1 MALKNTFF
9 TAAILLNG
17 LFCSVSWADDVADLS
32 AKLQALNT
40 FSAHFEQRLL
50 DDSGAELQK
59 TEGLVKVSNPG
70 RFFWQVEPPFEQ
82 TVVTDGEQLWV
93 YDPDMEQVTVYSKQQ
108 LASTPAQLL
117 SGDFA
122 ELAKT
127 YTITASINASINKG
141 ALTYRMA
148 PKNEQTSNFSG
159 LEFVFDKKDR
169 LAGMTLEDK
178 LGQRTVVT
186 FSKRQFNK
194 PIDATIFSFKP
205 PAGTDVIHSGS

>member
-9 TAAILLNG
+9 TAAVLLSG
-17 LFCSVSWADDVADLS
+17 LFCSVSWADDVDDLS
-32 AKLQALNT
+32 AKLRALNT

-127 YTITASINASINKG
+127 YAITASMNKG

-148 PKNEQTSNFSG
+148 PKDEQTSNFAG
-159 LEFVFDKKDR
+159 LEFIFDKKDR
-169 LAGMTLEDK
+169 LEGMILEDK

-186 FSKRQFNK
+186 FSKRQLNK
-194 PIDATIFSFKP
+194 PVDASIFSFKP